1 VHSDIRG
8 GGVTRSIREVAAE
21 KADIGGSSRRHMWGE
36 GHERGVTMIPFAWD
50 GLAVIV
56 NKTNPAKKIR
66 IDDLRKVCLGEITN
80 CKELGGADQPV
91 KLFVREGRS
100 SGVGSSTR
108 KLLFGRYDQQ
118 FKPPGCSRQPG
129 HWSRKLQ
136 QLQMFPV
143 ETRCTSPVFIPS
155 LWVSGTRRKVRL
167 QRFRAGGASHSAS

>member
-21 KADIGGSSRRHMWGE
+21 KADIGGSCRRHMWGE

-50 GLAVIV
+50 RLAVIV
-56 NKTNPAKKIR
+56 NKSNPAKKIR

-91 KLFVREGRS
+91 KLFVREGKS

-118 FKPPGCSRQPG
+118 FTATRV
-129 HWSRKLQ
+129 
-136 QLQMFPV
+136 FPSTGPL
-143 ETRCTSPVFIPS
+143 EQEIAAAAD
-155 LWVSGTRRKVRL
+155 VSGRNPLYFACFYTQSL
-167 QRFRAGGASHSAS
+167 GFRNTS